1 MSSTFN
7 TPVRIYKYNNSTN
20 NGVIAPD
27 NTGAARTTQQAV
39 ITPITTTASAVTNV
53 ATTAVGQTT
62 ATPVVLPAGSII
74 ENIKFYQTTT
84 PSALTGGAY
93 TVQLAVTN
101 PTTGAVTNT
110 TIGTITPSTTP
121 GIDVITFAATDA
133 ATALLANIGTL
144 DATVQFNQAAVSAIT
159 GTLAGTFNI
168 EYTPRNYTGSIINI
182 GQGYTNN

>member
-1 MSSTFN
+1 MSVSYTG
-7 TPVRIYKYNNSTN
+7 PVRIYKYNNPTN

-39 ITPITTTASAVTNV
+39 ITPITATASAATNV
-53 ATTAVGQTT
+53 PTFAVGQTT
-62 ATPVVLPAGSII
+62 ATPLVLPAGAII
-74 ENIKFYQTTT
+74 ENIRFYQTTT
-84 PSALTGGAY
+84 PSALTGGVY

-121 GIDVITFAATDA
+121 GIDAISFAATDA

-144 DATVQFNQAAVSAIT
+144 DATIVFNQAAISAIT
-159 GTLAGTFNI
+159 GTLAGTFNV
-168 EYTPRNYTGSIINI
+168 EYTPRNYTGSIINV
-182 GQGYTNN
+182 GQGYTNQ